1 MDAARTKA
9 YSPAPAQ
16 PGAHVK
22 KAKKL
27 PHRNRS
33 KSARYRAR
41 IKAKNKRRRLRRS
54 KGERST
60 YR

>member
-9 YSPAPAQ
+9 YLRAPAQ
-16 PGAHVK
+16 SGAHVK

-27 PHRNRS
+27 PHRNRK

-41 IKAKNKRRRLRRS
+41 IKAKNKRRRLRKS
-54 KGERST
+54 SGERST